1 MLTKIELQ
9 EKFRAKGLSFA
20 QQKNLPK
27 ELKPLIAIANQ
38 ISNSK
43 GMSVEYPI
51 IVKDQ
56 ENMSSFIEFSGF
68 IAINQDYVRNADDK
82 IITRLKVCYLLDI
95 DNDIKNFKLDW
106 LRHDEFI
113 NIYVMK
119 KTNKQQYTYQ
129 CKNCGAF
136 QYSWEPRCHTCYY
149 FNNSYWYFFVKLFK
163 KILFR

>member
-9 EKFRAKGLSFA
+9 EKFRAKGASFT

-38 ISNSK
+38 ISNAK

-56 ENMSSFIEFSGF
+56 ENMSSFIELSGF
-68 IAINQDYVRNADDK
+68 IAINQDYVRNVDGK

-95 DNDIKNFKLDW
+95 DIDIQNFKLEW
-106 LRHDEFI
+106 LKDDEYI
-113 NIYVMK
+113 HV
-119 KTNKQQYTYQ
+119 
-129 CKNCGAF
+129 
-136 QYSWEPRCHTCYY
+136 Y
-149 FNNSYWYFFVKLFK
+149 FEKH
-163 KILFR
+163 

>member
-27 ELKPLIAIANQ
+27 ELKPLVAIANQ

-68 IAINQDYVRNADDK
+68 ISINQDYVRNADGK

-95 DNDIKNFKLDW
+95 DIDIKNFKLEW
-106 LRHDEFI
+106 LRHDEYI
-113 NIYVMK
+113 NIY
-119 KTNKQQYTYQ
+119 YE
-129 CKNCGAF
+129 KN
-136 QYSWEPRCHTCYY
+136 
-149 FNNSYWYFFVKLFK
+149 
-163 KILFR
+163 